1 MKLIETYRHSA
12 PGYDPTF
19 ISDGWQAAF
28 LNYAPAEAL
37 ESIVKLDIHHLTD
50 EVFVLL
56 EGHAVLIAAAI
67 TGGAVQYDLQDMVPG
82 VIYNIPRETW
92 HKIAMQEGSRVC
104 IVEKSETHVSD
115 FEFYDLSA
123 REQRQLQ
130 EAVRNLTCQR

>member
-1 MKLIETYRHSA
+1 MNLIETYRYDA

-28 LNYAPAEAL
+28 LNYAPEESL

-56 EGHAVLIAAAI
+56 TGRAVLIAATI
-67 TGGAVQYDLQDMVPG
+67 EDGVHYHLIDMEPG

-92 HKIAMQEGSRVC
+92 HKIAMYEGSRVC
-104 IVEKSETHVSD
+104 IVEKSNTHVSD
-115 FEFYDLSA
+115 FEFYDLSP
-123 REQRQLQ
+123 REQEELRD
-130 EAVRNLTCQR
+130 AVNHLSD